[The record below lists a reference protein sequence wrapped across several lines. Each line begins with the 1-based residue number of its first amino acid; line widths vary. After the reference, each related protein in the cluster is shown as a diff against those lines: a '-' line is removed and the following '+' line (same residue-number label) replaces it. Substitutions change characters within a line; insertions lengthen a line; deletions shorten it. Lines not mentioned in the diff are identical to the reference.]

1 MPVDALYRQFY
12 ADLGVPPERFASWW
26 EEIARAFDVPS
37 GRIRPTDR
45 FGVELQFKP
54 VCGSTDEDLFL
65 FRALKRVVGAK
76 AAKEAL
82 PTLETVDTFIR
93 FLAAKS
99 G

>member
-1 MPVDALYRQFY
+1 MFPR
-12 ADLGVPPERFASWW
+12 GH
-26 EEIARAFDVPS
+26 
-37 GRIRPTDR
+37 IRPTDR

-54 VCGSTDEDLFL
+54 VFGSTDEDLFL
-65 FRALKRVVGAK
+65 FRALKRAVGAK

-82 PTLETVDTFIR
+82 PTLETVDKFIR